1 MIALPR
7 PSHVSD
13 QVVGTREALIRRAL
27 GLHGDGVLNRE
38 AHGHAALPALEL
50 SAALKRALNHIKA
63 AAMDDTGQHVDYAA
77 LRRSAAYVTYR
88 TELTP
93 QLRQIDLRSL
103 VTRGEQLAFWINL
116 YHGLIIDAAITFGV
130 RQSVQE
136 VRGGIVAFFR
146 RAAYNVGGYRFSAND
161 IEHGILRANRPHWAI
176 PGPQLG
182 PGDPRLAWRI
192 SPLDPRIHCALN
204 CASRSCPPIGVY
216 EAGRIE
222 TQLDLAAASFVAG
235 TVRVEPAANTVHL
248 SRICKWYARD
258 FGAAGRRS
266 VLDFVLRYLPA
277 GRDQAWLAAHGL
289 TARVV
294 YLPYDWRLN
303 G

>member
-1 MIALPR
+1 
-7 PSHVSD
+7 
-13 QVVGTREALIRRAL
+13 
-27 GLHGDGVLNRE
+27 LNRE
-38 AHGHAALPALEL
+38 AHGQAALPALEL
-50 SAALKRALNHIKA
+50 SSALKRALNHIEA

-77 LRRSAAYVTYR
+77 LRRSAAYATYR

-93 QLRQIDLRSL
+93 QLRQVDLRSL
-103 VTRGEQLAFWINL
+103 ATRSEQLAFWINL
-116 YHGLIIDAAITFGV
+116 YNGLIIDAAITFGV

-182 PGDPRLAWRI
+182 PGDPRLAWGMN
-192 SPLDPRIHCALN
+192 PMDPRIHCALN
-204 CASRSCPPIGVY
+204 CASRSCPPIAFY
-216 EAGRIE
+216 DAGRIE
-222 TQLDLAAASFVAG
+222 MQLDLAAASFVAG
-235 TVRVEPAANTVHL
+235 AVSVEPAANTVHL
-248 SRICKWYARD
+248 SRIFKWYAHDFEPVQKPVVQPHPPGNSGFSDRR
-258 FGAAGRRS
+258 FGAEGRRG

-289 TARVV
+289 TARFV
-294 YLPYDWRLN
+294 YQPYDWRLN